1 MFPIGFK
8 SKEFIVDE
16 KGEVQPEGCL
26 GTPDRQRPQRGRC
39 SPSAAEGEQEKGCM
53 RQKSFTLQ

>member
-1 MFPIGFK
+1 MFPLGFK

-53 RQKSFTLQ
+53 R